1 MDTNREILRGFIKV
15 HILYHAHHEP
25 VYGLGLIEELARH
38 EYHLSPGT
46 LYPILH
52 AMEQE
57 GYLQSHGEVVGGKV
71 RRYYRTT
78 PTGDAALEE
87 AQAKIRELVAEV
99 LEEVPSSEVRE
110 NEVSSPTSAGILN
123 PQPGETPDG

>member
-15 HILYHAHHEP
+15 HILFHASKEP

-38 EYHLSPGT
+38 AYHLSPGT

-52 AMEQE
+52 SMEQE
-57 GYLQSHGEVVGGKV
+57 GYLQSYGEVVGGKI
-71 RRYYRTT
+71 RRYYQTT
-78 PTGDAALEE
+78 PRGDAALKE

-99 LEEVPSSEVRE
+99 LEEEPNSE
-110 NEVSSPTSAGILN
+110 P
-123 PQPGETPDG
+123 PGS